1 MVKRFDLEH
10 YQLKT
15 DYDTDMDIFPFLAHT
30 GLIFMDLAIL
40 PLDKTFIDRIS
51 MTTSLSK
58 IEYELLLKSVTQMFK
73 KIETFIQM
81 TPEIEIY

>member
-1 MVKRFDLEH
+1 
-10 YQLKT
+10 
-15 DYDTDMDIFPFLAHT
+15 MDIFPFLAHT

-40 PLDKTFIDRIS
+40 PLDKTFIDKIS